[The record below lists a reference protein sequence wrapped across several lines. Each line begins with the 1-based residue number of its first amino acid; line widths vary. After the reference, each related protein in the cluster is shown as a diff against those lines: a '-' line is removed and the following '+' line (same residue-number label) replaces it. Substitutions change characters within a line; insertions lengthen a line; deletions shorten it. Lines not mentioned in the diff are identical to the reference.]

1 DRVDD
6 FARILKKTE
15 QPIQRLNEEL
25 GIAVPAVQQ
34 SSYNRYQKGRSYWY
48 NKSSGGHR
56 SHSRYGDNRSR
67 GHGGYGGRIRN
78 TRSYREQRSDNRN
91 NRYGRES
98 SRS

>member
-48 NKSSGGHR
+48 NNRYKNDSK
-56 SHSRYGDNRSR
+56 SRYSGNRE
-67 GHGGYGGRIRN
+67 
-78 TRSYREQRSDNRN
+78 SYR
-91 NRYGRES
+91 
-98 SRS
+98 